1 MTGYRAAGGKWV
13 SAADV
18 KDGPEGGPANVHRT
32 TGEEIESVKLPPE
45 QVTKKGSN
53 FVLVDDQEIVVESR
67 AFKMSKSRGNVV
79 NPDKVVEAYGADS
92 LRLYEMFM
100 GPLEATKPWSTT
112 GVEGVSRFLAR
123 VWRMIA
129 DDRADEIRL
138 NDAVQEVEPT
148 AEQLRMLHKT
158 IGAVTADLESLSFN
172 TSISRLMEFVNE
184 IGQQEVRPKSVMEQF
199 VLLLSPLAPH
209 LAEELWEMLG
219 HSGSLAYES
228 WPAFRAEFVVEN
240 EVEIPVQVNGK
251 LRGKIKVPVKGDQA
265 TAEAAARKD
274 GNVAEFLTGKQ
285 VVKVVFVPD
294 RLLNFVV
301 K

>member
-1 MTGYRAAGGKWV
+1 M
-13 SAADV
+13 
-18 KDGPEGGPANVHRT
+18 
-32 TGEEIESVKLPPE
+32 
-45 QVTKKGSN
+45 
-53 FVLVDDQEIVVESR
+53 
-67 AFKMSKSRGNVV
+67 
-79 NPDKVVEAYGADS
+79 
-92 LRLYEMFM
+92 RLYEMFM

-129 DDRADEIRL
+129 DDRADDIRL
-138 NDAVQEVEPT
+138 NEAIKDVEPT
-148 AEQLRMLHKT
+148 PEQLRLLHKT
-158 IGAVTADLESLSFN
+158 IGAVTADLENLSFN

-219 HSGSLAYES
+219 HSASLAYES

-265 TAEAAARKD
+265 TAEGAARKD
-274 GNVAEFLTGKQ
+274 ANVAEFLTGKQ

>member
-1 MTGYRAAGGKWV
+1 
-13 SAADV
+13 
-18 KDGPEGGPANVHRT
+18 
-32 TGEEIESVKLPPE
+32 
-45 QVTKKGSN
+45 
-53 FVLVDDQEIVVESR
+53 
-67 AFKMSKSRGNVV
+67 
-79 NPDKVVEAYGADS
+79 
-92 LRLYEMFM
+92 
-100 GPLEATKPWSTT
+100 
-112 GVEGVSRFLAR
+112 
-123 VWRMIA
+123 MIA

-158 IGAVTADLESLSFN
+158 IGAVTADLENLSFN

-184 IGQQEVRPKSVMEQF
+184 IGPQEVRPKSVMEQF